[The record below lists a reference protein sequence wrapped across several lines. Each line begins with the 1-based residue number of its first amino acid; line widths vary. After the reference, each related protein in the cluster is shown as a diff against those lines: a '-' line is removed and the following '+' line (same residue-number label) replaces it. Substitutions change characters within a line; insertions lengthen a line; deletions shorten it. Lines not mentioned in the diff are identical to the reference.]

1 LSSGLSIFD
10 FAQVRPFLL
19 NLMAIAVNKYTVLA
33 ISDFEDGADTIFMC
47 QIEAGETQACS
58 SMEVAKTVF

>member
-1 LSSGLSIFD
+1 
-10 FAQVRPFLL
+10 
-19 NLMAIAVNKYTVLA
+19 MAIAVNKYTVLA